1 MERMKP
7 FLSALLILLSIASLW
22 TQEPAAL
29 ESAFETANSAYSEA
43 RYEEAQAGYESIV
56 EGHLH
61 FESEFN
67 LGNAFFK
74 QGKLGHSILH
84 YERAK
89 RINPSNSDLESNL
102 ILANARVIDR
112 IEALP
117 TAGIED
123 LWERILS
130 PGRYPLWFRLM
141 IGFWTLGFVAFGLRM
156 WQDAIGNR
164 RILGTIGTTALSI
177 GVVCMSMTYGASK
190 RINGSKEAIVMV
202 DQANVLSEPIAA
214 ASTLFVLHE
223 GTKVRILQRVE
234 DQWEIALANG
244 NVGWL
249 PSGDLEEI

>member
-1 MERMKP
+1 MKP

-29 ESAFETANSAYSEA
+29 ESAFEAANSAYSEA

-130 PGRYPLWFRLM
+130 PGRYPTVVPIDDWFLDAGIRR
-141 IGFWTLGFVAFGLRM
+141 FWIAHVARCHRQSTHSGHH
-156 WQDAIGNR
+156 WDD
-164 RILGTIGTTALSI
+164 RIVHRS
-177 GVVCMSMTYGASK
+177 
-190 RINGSKEAIVMV
+190 R
-202 DQANVLSEPIAA
+202 
-214 ASTLFVLHE
+214 LHE
-223 GTKVRILQRVE
+223 HDLWSVETDQRQQRSHCHGGSSQCTE
-234 DQWEIALANG
+234 RTQC
-244 NVGWL
+244 
-249 PSGDLEEI
+249 SS

>member
-1 MERMKP
+1 MKP
-7 FLSALLILLSIASLW
+7 FISALFIMMTSSSLW

-29 ESAFETANSAYSEA
+29 ESTFEAANVAYADA
-43 RYEEAQAGYESIV
+43 RYAEAQAGYESIV

-89 RINPSNSDLESNL
+89 RLNPSNSDLESNL

-123 LWERILS
+123 VWERILS
-130 PGRYPLWFRLM
+130 PGRYALWFRLM
-141 IGFWTLGFVAFGLRM
+141 IGFWTLGFIAFGFRM
-156 WQDAIGNR
+156 WQKTIGNR
-164 RILGTIGTTALSI
+164 RILGSIGTTALSI
-177 GVVCMSMTYGASK
+177 GILCMSMTYGSSK
-190 RINGSKEAIVMV
+190 RINGSKEAIIMV
-202 DQANVLSEPIAA
+202 DQANVLSEPSAT
-214 ASTLFVLHE
+214 ASKLFVLHE
-223 GTKVRILQRVE
+223 GTKVQILQRV
-234 DQWEIALANG
+234 DAQWEIAIANG

-249 PSGDLEEI
+249 PSSDLEEI